1 MNVGR
6 PIQFQ
11 PDAVLEKAMQLFW
24 RKGYQ
29 GSSLQAL
36 LAATGLSKSSLYNA
50 FGGKKQLFQRCLI
63 RYRDQSAGRLRRHL
77 EEAESAHAFISE
89 TLLSVAREPRTGTG
103 PRGCFV
109 MNTATEFAQCDG
121 DVARQVDHSLTLF
134 HDRFLAAVKRGQQEG
149 EITRNIDPGMLATY
163 LVTCMGG
170 LRTMVKGGASVD
182 QAERTVRIILRALQ

>member
-24 RKGYQ
+24 RQGYKGC
-29 GSSLQAL
+29 SLQAL

-63 RYRDQSAGRLRRHL
+63 RYRDQSVRHL
-77 EEAESAHAFISE
+77 QQHLENAESAHTFISS
-89 TLLSVAREPRTGTG
+89 TLLSVAREPRTGIG
-103 PRGCFV
+103 PRGCFI

-121 DVARQVDHSLTLF
+121 DVARQVDHSLALF

-149 EITRNIDPGMLATY
+149 EMAQDIDAGTLATY

-182 QAERTVRIILRALQ
+182 EAERTVEIILRALQ